1 MTNSMDNIQ
10 PDINDVIND
19 LSMQVANLTKDGA
32 IQRALIRK
40 LQEELAKKDIPNK

>member
-1 MTNSMDNIQ
+1 MTTSMENIQ
-10 PDINDVIND
+10 PDINEIIND

-32 IQRALIRK
+32 IQRALIKK